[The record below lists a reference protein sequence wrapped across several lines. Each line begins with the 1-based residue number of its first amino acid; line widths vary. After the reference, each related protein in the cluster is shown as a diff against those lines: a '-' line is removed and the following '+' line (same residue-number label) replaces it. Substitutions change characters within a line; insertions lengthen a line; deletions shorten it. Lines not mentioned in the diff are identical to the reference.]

1 MGSYT
6 PETEVSYVLQINTVG
21 SVFGDE
27 TYSMESSRNWQTV
40 LRLITLEG
48 HYQIPSIMEWV
59 RCVQQEEHWT
69 LRVVKT
75 TTITTHQ
82 YLTQEDFLDGLQPSC
97 VTDTEALEEHF
108 GKE

>member
-1 MGSYT
+1 MS
-6 PETEVSYVLQINTVG
+6 ETKVDHVLQINTVG

-40 LRLITLEG
+40 LHLNSLKG

-59 RCVQQEEHWT
+59 RCMQQEEHWN

-75 TTITTHQ
+75 TTITTHE
-82 YLTQEDFLDGLQPSC
+82 YLTQEDLLNGLESAC
-97 VTDTEALEEHF
+97 ITDTEALESYE
-108 GKE
+108 E